1 MKRLVD
7 RCGRTGFAA
16 LASLAWAL
24 PMAAWAGSADLSP
37 IDRTAYPWIALTIG
51 VVMLIA
57 WLVLVARLRKIPVTP
72 RPHRLDLHQMSTQE
86 KRWMLAF
93 AAFVTGVI
101 AWLNTAAT
109 VDWSP
114 LSNAVTKLQPKPTI
128 FAIAA
133 AALLLAMLAGAA
145 ISWRKATKEFEARR
159 TRPS

>member
-1 MKRLVD
+1 MTRLVD
-7 RCGRTGFAA
+7 RFGRTGFAA

-37 IDRTAYPWIALTIG
+37 IDQTAYPWIALTIG
-51 VVMLIA
+51 AIMLIA

-72 RPHRLDLHQMSTQE
+72 RAHRFDLQQMSRKE

-93 AAFVTGVI
+93 AAFGTGAI

-114 LSNAVTKLQPKPTI
+114 LVNAVANHQLKPAI
-128 FAIAA
+128 FALGAA
-133 AALLLAMLAGAA
+133 IFFVAMLTGAV
-145 ISWRKATKEFEARR
+145 ISWRKATREFDARR